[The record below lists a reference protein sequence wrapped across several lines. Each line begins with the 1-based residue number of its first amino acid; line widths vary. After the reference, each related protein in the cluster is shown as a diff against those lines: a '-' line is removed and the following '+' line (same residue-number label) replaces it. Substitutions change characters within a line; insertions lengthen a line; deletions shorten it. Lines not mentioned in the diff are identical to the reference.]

1 MAGTD
6 LGWSATARVALRVN
20 GAAREVEVEA
30 RQTLLDL
37 LRERLG
43 LTGTK
48 KGCNHGECGACTVH
62 LGGRRVNACL
72 VLAAACDGRSVTTIE
87 GLAGPDGPLHPV
99 QRAFVEHDA
108 FQCGFCTPG
117 QVMSAVACIEEGHT
131 GSDAEIRE
139 WMSGN
144 LCRCAAYPQIVAA
157 VRDAARRMDRGAA
170 AAGTAP

>member
-1 MAGTD
+1 
-6 LGWSATARVALRVN
+6 
-20 GAAREVEVEA
+20 VEVEA

-87 GLAGPDGPLHPV
+87 GLAGPDGALHP
-99 QRAFVEHDA
+99 
-108 FQCGFCTPG
+108 CSGPSSSTTPS
-117 QVMSAVACIEEGHT
+117 SAA
-131 GSDAEIRE
+131 S
-139 WMSGN
+139 
-144 LCRCAAYPQIVAA
+144 
-157 VRDAARRMDRGAA
+157 ARRAR
-170 AAGTAP
+170 